1 MNIKMTYLYR
11 DAGNY
16 KHWFEVLFP
25 NPAGLSVEQL
35 TKDIKQ
41 RLISGEYFDQSQAPV
56 PFEYPES
63 YEPDSDHTWLEFYSF
78 EEVEDHAETQHDIRD
93 FIASL

>member
-1 MNIKMTYLYR
+1 MNIRMTYLYR
-11 DAGNY
+11 DSGNY
-16 KHWFEVLFP
+16 KHWYEVVFP
-25 NPAGLSVEQL
+25 NPAGASVEQL

-56 PFEYPES
+56 PFDY
-63 YEPDSDHTWLEFYSF
+63 PDSFDPDLDHTWLEFYGF
-78 EEVEDHAETQHDIRD
+78 EAVDAHAELDQDIRN

>member
-11 DAGNY
+11 DGGNY
-16 KHWFEVLFP
+16 KHWFEVVFP
-25 NPAGLSVEQL
+25 NRGGISVEQL

-41 RLISGEYFDQSQAPV
+41 RLISGEYFEQSQAPV
-56 PFEYPES
+56 RFDY
-63 YEPDSDHTWLEFYSF
+63 PDSFDPDLDHTWLEFYGF
-78 EEVEDHAETQHDIRD
+78 EAVDEHAETDQDIRD